1 MKKRLT
7 FTTKLK
13 TINMKK
19 ITLFAFALVAISFAS
34 CKKTHTCQCINS
46 GTSGQVTATYSLP
59 AQTSSDAKTTCSSYA
74 STNETCT
81 IQ

>member
-1 MKKRLT
+1 
-7 FTTKLK
+7 
-13 TINMKK
+13 MKK

-59 AQTSSDAKTTCSSYA
+59 AQTSSDAKTMCSSYA